1 MKQQESLEEIIKRF
15 EGERYM
21 HEVFFNL
28 AERLGV
34 IVTLAFFLSK
44 TKLFGNIL
52 NQQLNIIQKIG
63 LIIGGGLFGILG
75 TYWGIP
81 IKGAIANS
89 RVIGPAIV
97 GIIGGPYIGLLAGF
111 IAGFHRA
118 LLGGFT
124 AVACGIS
131 TTVEG
136 LIAGLVA
143 KKFSDKK
150 FKWYFGILT
159 GMSIEMLQMIIILNL
174 AKPFKDALDLV
185 EVIGIPMIVINGI
198 GIGIFLLILES
209 VVEEK
214 KKIGAVFAAKALH
227 IANETLPILR
237 EGLTVETAK
246 KVAEI
251 ILNKT
256 DADAVAITDRNSV
269 LSYTGC
275 GNHKEIIKKAIE
287 DQEMLRTLEKGD
299 ICTVSKK
306 ENNKGDGKDNNLTTA
321 IICPL
326 FIKNNLIGTL
336 QLFYNR
342 FMQLNEFT
350 TTFVKGLSQLI
361 STQLEIAALEKQTK
375 LLTKAELK
383 ALQAQINPHFLFNS
397 LNCIVALCRI
407 DPDKARELIIK
418 LSEYFRRNLREWDPL
433 IPLSEELENVN
444 LYLTFEKAR
453 FSDKLHIEFDINN
466 ETTTIKVPPFSVET
480 LVENAI
486 KHGLL
491 PKKGGTLQ
499 IKASKNGHKVVIEV
513 ADNGIGINGNTKD
526 GVGLTNLKERLKN
539 LFGEEGELVIT
550 PNEKGGT
557 IARLIIPITH

>member
-1 MKQQESLEEIIKRF
+1 MQ
-15 EGERYM
+15 
-21 HEVFFNL
+21 EVFFNL
-28 AERLGV
+28 AERLCV

-44 TKLFGNIL
+44 TKLFSHIL
-52 NQQLNIIQKIG
+52 DKQLNIIQKIG

-111 IAGFHRA
+111 IAGLHRT

-159 GMSIEMLQMIIILNL
+159 GMSVEILQMIIILGL
-174 AKPFKDALDLV
+174 ARPFKDALDLIKI
-185 EVIGIPMIVINGI
+185 IGIPMIIINGI
-198 GIGIFLLILES
+198 GIGTFLLILEN

-214 KKIGAVFAAKALH
+214 KKIGTIFAAKALY

-237 EGLTVETAK
+237 GGLTKETAQ

-251 ILNKT
+251 VLNET
-256 DADAVAITDRNSV
+256 DADAVAITDKSSI
-269 LSYTGC
+269 LSYTGW
-275 GNHKEIIKKAIE
+275 GENEDIVKKAIE
-287 DQEMLRTLEKGD
+287 EQEVLHKLKKGEICSIFEKED
-299 ICTVSKK
+299 NK
-306 ENNKGDGKDNNLTTA
+306 NNGKTSRLISA

-326 FIKNNLIGTL
+326 FVKNNMIGTL
-336 QLFYNR
+336 QLLYNR
-342 FMQLNEFT
+342 FIQVNDFT

-361 STQLEIAALEKQTK
+361 STQLEIAELEKQTK
-375 LLTKAELK
+375 LLAKAELK

-397 LNCIVALCRI
+397 LNSIVALCRI
-407 DPDKARELIIK
+407 DPEKARELIIK
-418 LSEYFRRNLREWDPL
+418 LSEYFRRHLREWEPL
-433 IPLSEELENVN
+433 IPLSEEIENIN

-453 FSDKLHIEFDINN
+453 FSDKLQIEFDIQCD
-466 ETTTIKVPPFSVET
+466 TTFVKVPPFSVET

-491 PKKGGTLQ
+491 PKKGGLLQ
-499 IKASKNGHKVVIEV
+499 IRATKDGHRVVIEV
-513 ADNGIGINGNTKD
+513 VDNGVGMNGNSSN
-526 GVGLTNLKERLKN
+526 GVGLSNLKERLKN
-539 LFGEEGELVIT
+539 FFGDEGKLIIV
-550 PNEKGGT
+550 PNEGGGT
-557 IARLIIPITH
+557 IARLIIPVTN

>member
-1 MKQQESLEEIIKRF
+1 
-15 EGERYM
+15 M

-34 IVTLAFFLSK
+34 IVTLAFFLSR

-159 GMSIEMLQMIIILNL
+159 GMSIEMLQMIIILTL

-198 GIGIFLLILES
+198 GIGIFLLILEN

-287 DQEMLRTLEKGD
+287 DQEILQTLEKGD
-299 ICTVSKK
+299 ICTVSEK
-306 ENNKGDGKDNNLTTA
+306 ENNKGDSKGNNLTTA

-375 LLTKAELK
+375 LLAKAELK
-383 ALQAQINPHFLFNS
+383 ALQVQINPHFLFNS

-407 DPDKARELIIK
+407 DPEKARELIIK

-466 ETTTIKVPPFSVET
+466 ETTTVKVPPFSVET

-550 PNEKGGT
+550 PSEKGGT

>member
-1 MKQQESLEEIIKRF
+1 
-15 EGERYM
+15 M

-34 IVTLAFFLSK
+34 IVTLAFFLSR

-159 GMSIEMLQMIIILNL
+159 GMSIEMLQMIIILTL

-198 GIGIFLLILES
+198 GIGIFLLILEN

-287 DQEMLRTLEKGD
+287 DQEILQTLEKGD
-299 ICTVSKK
+299 ICTVSEK
-306 ENNKGDGKDNNLTTA
+306 ENNKGDSKGNNLTTA

-375 LLTKAELK
+375 LLAKAELK

-407 DPDKARELIIK
+407 DSEKARELIIK

-466 ETTTIKVPPFSVET
+466 ETTTVKVPPFSVET

-550 PNEKGGT
+550 PSEKGGT

>member
-1 MKQQESLEEIIKRF
+1 
-15 EGERYM
+15 M

-214 KKIGAVFAAKALH
+214 KKIGQCLQQKLC
-227 IANETLPILR
+227 ILQM
-237 EGLTVETAK
+237 K
-246 KVAEI
+246 P
-251 ILNKT
+251 
-256 DADAVAITDRNSV
+256 
-269 LSYTGC
+269 C
-275 GNHKEIIKKAIE
+275 
-287 DQEMLRTLEKGD
+287 Q
-299 ICTVSKK
+299 
-306 ENNKGDGKDNNLTTA
+306 
-321 IICPL
+321 
-326 FIKNNLIGTL
+326 F
-336 QLFYNR
+336 
-342 FMQLNEFT
+342 
-350 TTFVKGLSQLI
+350 
-361 STQLEIAALEKQTK
+361 
-375 LLTKAELK
+375 
-383 ALQAQINPHFLFNS
+383 
-397 LNCIVALCRI
+397 
-407 DPDKARELIIK
+407 
-418 LSEYFRRNLREWDPL
+418 
-433 IPLSEELENVN
+433 
-444 LYLTFEKAR
+444 
-453 FSDKLHIEFDINN
+453 
-466 ETTTIKVPPFSVET
+466 
-480 LVENAI
+480 
-486 KHGLL
+486 
-491 PKKGGTLQ
+491 
-499 IKASKNGHKVVIEV
+499 
-513 ADNGIGINGNTKD
+513 
-526 GVGLTNLKERLKN
+526 
-539 LFGEEGELVIT
+539 
-550 PNEKGGT
+550 
-557 IARLIIPITH
+557 

>member
-1 MKQQESLEEIIKRF
+1 
-15 EGERYM
+15 M

-34 IVTLAFFLSK
+34 IVTLAFFLSR

-159 GMSIEMLQMIIILNL
+159 GMSIEMLQMIIILTL

-198 GIGIFLLILES
+198 GIGIFLLILEN

-287 DQEMLRTLEKGD
+287 DQEILQTLEKGD
-299 ICTVSKK
+299 ICTVSEK
-306 ENNKGDGKDNNLTTA
+306 ENNKGDSKGNNLTTA

-375 LLTKAELK
+375 LLAKAELK

-407 DPDKARELIIK
+407 DPEKARELIIK

-466 ETTTIKVPPFSVET
+466 ETTTVKVPPFSVET

-550 PNEKGGT
+550 PSEKGGT

>member
-1 MKQQESLEEIIKRF
+1 
-15 EGERYM
+15 M

-34 IVTLAFFLSK
+34 IVTLAFFLSR

-63 LIIGGGLFGILG
+63 LIIGGRLFGILG

-159 GMSIEMLQMIIILNL
+159 GMSIEMLQMSIILTL

-198 GIGIFLLILES
+198 GIGIFLLILEN

-287 DQEMLRTLEKGD
+287 DQEILQTLEKGD
-299 ICTVSKK
+299 ICTVSEK
-306 ENNKGDGKDNNLTTA
+306 ENNKCDSKGNNLTTA

-375 LLTKAELK
+375 LLAKAELK

-407 DPDKARELIIK
+407 DPEKARELIIK

-466 ETTTIKVPPFSVET
+466 ETTTVKVPPFSVET

-550 PNEKGGT
+550 PSEKGGT